1 MPEIIEV
8 GHSPDADD
16 AFMFYG
22 LTTGKLETGELEFHH
37 VLRDIETL
45 NRWAMEGK
53 LPVTALSLHAYAYV
67 ADRYALLP
75 HGASMGYGYGP
86 IVVSRRPL
94 DLDALTRETIAV
106 PGTLTTAFLT
116 LRVCLGD
123 FPHAVL
129 PFDQI
134 LSAVVEGRYGAGV
147 IIHEGQLTYGDH
159 GLVKSLDLGTWWHD
173 KTGLPLPL
181 GVNAVRRDL
190 GEPRIKE
197 IARLLQASI
206 QYALVHRQEA
216 LNYALDFARGM
227 DQSSTDTFIGMYV
240 NDLTL
245 AYGQEGRKAVETLLE
260 WGFEKGVLPRRVV
273 PDFVE

>member
-1 MPEIIEV
+1 MAEIIEV

-22 LTTGKLETGELEFHH
+22 LTTGKLETGGLEFHH
-37 VLRDIETL
+37 VLKDIETL
-45 NRWAMEGK
+45 NRWAMEGR

-67 ADRYALLP
+67 ADKYALLP

-94 DLDALTRETIAV
+94 DADALKRETIAV
-106 PGTLTTAFLT
+106 PGTLTTAFLA

-134 LSAVVEGRYGAGV
+134 LGAVAEGRYGAGV

-159 GLVKSLDLGTWWHD
+159 GLVKSLDLGTWWRD

-190 GEPRIKE
+190 GEARMKQ
-197 IARLLQASI
+197 IARLIQASI

-227 DQSSTDTFIGMYV
+227 DRASTDTFVGMYV

-260 WGFEKGVLPRRVV
+260 WGFEKEVLPRRVA

>member
-1 MPEIIEV
+1 
-8 GHSPDADD
+8 
-16 AFMFYG
+16 
-22 LTTGKLETGELEFHH
+22 
-37 VLRDIETL
+37 
-45 NRWAMEGK
+45 NRWAMEGR

-67 ADRYALLP
+67 ADKYALLP

-94 DLDALTRETIAV
+94 DADALKRETIAV
-106 PGTLTTAFLT
+106 PGTLTTAFLA

-134 LSAVVEGRYGAGV
+134 LGAVAEGRYGAGV

-159 GLVKSLDLGTWWHD
+159 GLVKSLDLGTWWRD

-190 GEPRIKE
+190 GEARMKQ
-197 IARLLQASI
+197 IARLIQASI

-227 DQSSTDTFIGMYV
+227 DRASTDTFVGMYV

-260 WGFEKGVLPRRVV
+260 WGFEKGVLPRRVA